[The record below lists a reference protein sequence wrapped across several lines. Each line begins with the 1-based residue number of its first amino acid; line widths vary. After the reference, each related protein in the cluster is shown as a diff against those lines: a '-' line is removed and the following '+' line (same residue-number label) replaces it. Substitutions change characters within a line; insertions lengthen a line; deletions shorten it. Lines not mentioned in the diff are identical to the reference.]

1 MAQAENVSP
10 VAKVHGKTK
19 KESPGYYYVDK
30 AGNQFYRDRVEGYQR
45 NQSPRQKWN
54 SLAFGAAHKQIRELW
69 NTDERIAQVTE
80 EWNAAMRIG
89 ANNCPYSDPKNWK
102 FAMLQHEWKVEH
114 PFEQWYT
121 EYLAEISATATEK
134 TSSEDV
140 SDYMLRHQAEI
151 LEQQAAALRAQLKA
165 RHQPQPTPSPTPE
178 TTPTT

>member
-69 NTDERIAQVTE
+69 TTDERIAQVTE

-89 ANNCPYSDPKNWK
+89 ANNRPYSDPKNWK
-102 FAMLQHEWKVEH
+102 FAMLQHQWKVEH
-114 PFEQWYT
+114 PFEQWYD
-121 EYLAEISATATEK
+121 EYLADISATATEK

-140 SDYMLRHQAEI
+140 SVYMLKHQAKI
-151 LEQQAAALRAQLKA
+151 LTAQLKLIDDQIKA
-165 RHQPQPTPSPTPE
+165 KQHPQPAQTPDPE
-178 TTPTT
+178 TTPNS